1 MGTMQRRVP
10 ARRRRPYLS
19 CLLVAFLAAC
29 GGADPT
35 GPDGVRPDGPDPE
48 PENPT
53 QSAPAA
59 PALPPVASLVADL
72 APLLPAPSP
81 GAAAWV
87 PSGSSGGSGAAADG
101 SHFTTAVVR
110 TGNVRGATADEVT
123 AHRSAL
129 RPAAEVTPVWED
141 GVHIWRYTA
150 VVAGVSRSIVL
161 SARPDGPAVSWE
173 MRGTSDGTSRLW
185 MDGTSR
191 NDATEGSWRAY
202 DPTGVEEEVRVTV
215 DWALPATGVR
225 SVRFQAAGAAN
236 EPVGPWMRV
245 TADGSSRRVDGRD
258 GLVVQW
264 DAVAVAGFLQSP
276 TVNGGLRICWDGQRQ
291 DVGCS

>member
-1 MGTMQRRVP
+1 MQRPVL
-10 ARRRRPYLS
+10 ARRSRPHLS
-19 CLLVAFLAAC
+19 CLLVALLAAC

-53 QSAPAA
+53 QPPPTA

-81 GAAAWV
+81 GSAASAAGG
-87 PSGSSGGSGAAADG
+87 PAGGSALAADG
-101 SHFTTAVVR
+101 NHFTTAVVR
-110 TGNVRGATADEVT
+110 TGNVRGATADEV
-123 AHRSAL
+123 AEHRSAL
-129 RPAAEVTPVWED
+129 RPAAEVTPVWD
-141 GVHIWRYTA
+141 AGVHIWRYTA

-161 SARPDGPAVSWE
+161 SARPDGDAVSWE
-173 MRGTSDGTSRLW
+173 MRGTADGTSRLW
-185 MDGTSR
+185 MDGTSW
-191 NDATEGSWRAY
+191 NEAAEGTWRAY
-202 DPTGVEEEVRVTV
+202 DPAGEEDGVRTTV
-215 DWALPATGVR
+215 DWALPATGTR
-225 SVRFQAAGAAN
+225 SVRFQAAGGAN

-245 TADGSSRRVDGRD
+245 AADGTSRRVDGRD

-264 DAVAVAGFLQSP
+264 DAVAVAGLLQSP
-276 TVNGGLRICWDGQRQ
+276 TVNGGLRICWDAQRQ

>member
-1 MGTMQRRVP
+1 MQRRAP
-10 ARRRRPYLS
+10 ARRSRPYLS
-19 CLLVAFLAAC
+19 CLLVALLAAC

-53 QSAPAA
+53 QPAPAV
-59 PALPPVASLVADL
+59 PSLPPVASLVADL

-81 GAAAWV
+81 GSAT
-87 PSGSSGGSGAAADG
+87 GAAADG
-101 SHFTTAVVR
+101 SHFTAAVVR

-141 GVHIWRYTA
+141 GVHVWRYTA

-161 SARPDGPAVSWE
+161 SARPDGDAVSWE
-173 MRGTSDGTSRLW
+173 MRGTADGTSRLW
-185 MDGTSR
+185 MEGTSWD
-191 NDATEGSWRAY
+191 DATEGTWRAY
-202 DPTGVEEEVRVTV
+202 DPTGEEDGVRVTV
-215 DWALPATGVR
+215 DWDLPAAGTR
-225 SVRFQAAGAAN
+225 SVRFQAAGGAN
-236 EPVGPWMRV
+236 EPVGPWMHV
-245 TADGSSRRVDGRD
+245 AADGTSRRVDGRD

-276 TVNGGLRICWDGQRQ
+276 TVNGGLRICWGAQRQ
-291 DVGCS
+291 DVACS